1 MFNLDDITNGNNKDH
16 NKKWPYIPDHPYRML
31 ISGGSGSGKTN
42 ALLNLIKEQDSDN
55 LIDKVYLYPKDLSEP
70 KYHFL
75 IKKREDVGIKH
86 LNVPKAFMKYS
97 AYIDDVYN
105 NIDDYNPTR
114 KIKTLIVFDDM
125 IGDIMTNKKIQAI
138 IKELFIRRRKLNIS
152 HNIIFLFQKKL
163 D

>member
-1 MFNLDDITNGNNKDH
+1 MTRFILCH
-16 NKKWPYIPDHPYRML
+16 
-31 ISGGSGSGKTN
+31 
-42 ALLNLIKEQDSDN
+42 
-55 LIDKVYLYPKDLSEP
+55 KDLSEP

-86 LNVPKAFMKYS
+86 LNDSKAFMKYS

-105 NIDDYNPTR
+105 SIDDYNPTR

-125 IGDIMTNKKIQAI
+125 IGDIMTNKKMQAI